1 MNNRIYNIL
10 FHTHTVSGLLISVG
24 LFIIFFAGSFSFFKD
39 EIMSWERNEPLRE
52 AEFSSIDVDALMTS
66 LDENYDTYGR
76 DISFTKYDEAKRISV
91 NIGASKD
98 TTTTK
103 PGGGRRGDFFYINT
117 DDHQTYDYAGN
128 YSIGEF
134 LYRLHFLAQLNL
146 YGRSGYLIA
155 GIISFFFLFAII
167 TGVIVHWNKIV
178 SNFYVFRPK
187 EKLKTVWT
195 DAHTALGIIG
205 LPYQFVFAV
214 TGVFFIVG
222 STIMAP
228 PVASIIYDG
237 DTEKMYNDFGYGEK
251 EFPLAGQSGSS
262 TDINSFI
269 SRVGNYWPN
278 FQIQSVNLYNYGD
291 ANMHIGVSGSPAFS
305 KKFTG
310 EGELIFHAASGKIVH
325 EKNPFHNT
333 SYADGAVGVIT
344 RLHFGDFGGRSLKVV
359 YFILG
364 LISCFVIITGIL
376 IWLVARNKKH
386 IAEHKRKF
394 NAWVGWIFLAVCL
407 SMYPATAFT
416 FLCVKLLVT
425 EFDASRMTA
434 IYYLFFYSWLALIIL
449 FSAKRDNFFTNKFTL
464 LLGAALGFFIPVA
477 NGIISGN
484 WMWKTYRQGFYDIF
498 FIDAFWWGLAF
509 STLVIAVRLKRKE
522 PGISSQVKSVKPALR
537 PKKASMAPQDE
548 YA

>member
-1 MNNRIYNIL
+1 MSNRIYNIL

-24 LFIIFFAGSFSFFKD
+24 LFVIFFAGSFSFFKD
-39 EIMSWERNEPLRE
+39 EIISWERNEPIQE
-52 AEFSSIDVDALMTS
+52 AGFSSIDLDALMVS
-66 LDENYDTYGR
+66 LDEKLDTYGR

-98 TTTTK
+98 TTITES
-103 PGGGRRGDFFYINT
+103 GSGRRGNFFYINT
-117 DDHQTYDYAGN
+117 DTHETFDYAGN

-228 PVASIIYDG
+228 PVASIMYDG
-237 DTEKMYNDFGYGEK
+237 DTEKMYDDFGYGTK
-251 EFPLAGQSGSS
+251 EFPLSALRKPSS

-269 SRVGNYWPN
+269 SRVENYWPHFN
-278 FQIQSVNLYNYGD
+278 IKSVDLYNYGD

-310 EGELIFHAASGKIVH
+310 EGELIFHATSGEIIHK
-325 EKNPFHNT
+325 KDPFHHT
-333 SYADGAVGVIT
+333 SYADGALAVIT

-359 YFILG
+359 YFTLG
-364 LISCFVIITGIL
+364 IISCFVIITGIL
-376 IWLVARNKKH
+376 IWLVARDKKH
-386 IAEHKRKF
+386 IAENKRKF
-394 NAWVGWIFLAVCL
+394 NAWVGWVFLAICL
-407 SMYPATAFT
+407 TMYPATAFT
-416 FLCVKLLVT
+416 FLGVKLFVT

-434 IYYLFFYSWLALIIL
+434 IYHLFFYSWLTLIVL
-449 FSAKRDNFFTNKFTL
+449 FAIKRDNYFTNKFTL
-464 LLGAALGFFIPVA
+464 LLGALLGFFVPVA

-484 WMWKTYRQGFYDIF
+484 WMWHTYTNGFYEIF
-498 FIDAFWWGLAF
+498 FIDAFWLVLAI
-509 STLVIAVRLKRKE
+509 STFIIAARLKRKE
-522 PGISSQVKSVKPALR
+522 PHKSPPNPSKVGLR
-537 PKKASMAPQDE
+537 PKKPTLAHQE
-548 YA
+548 